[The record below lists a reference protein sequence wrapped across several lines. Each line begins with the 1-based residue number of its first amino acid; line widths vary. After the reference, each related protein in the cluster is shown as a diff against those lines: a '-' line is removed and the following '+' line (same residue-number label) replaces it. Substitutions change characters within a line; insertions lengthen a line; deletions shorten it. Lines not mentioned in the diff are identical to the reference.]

1 MNTVHDPPKSTGLQQ
16 AMKPRQL
23 VMMSLG
29 GAIGAGLFVG
39 SGAGIAVA
47 GPAVLVSFLIPD
59 SSSSS

>member
-1 MNTVHDPPKSTGLQQ
+1 MNTVHDPPASTTRLQQ

-39 SGAGIAVA
+39 YRWIC
-47 GPAVLVSFLIPD
+47 
-59 SSSSS
+59 